1 MLAANFRALLHKVGR
16 RVRARVPALPRAP
29 LDACWDFP
37 WPQPPA
43 FGSLVTRDG
52 KLTVAGWAAAL
63 AGTPVIEVALDGRP
77 VEKFEPSQYR
87 EDLEKVLWHAY
98 PSVSG
103 KAGWVRAV
111 DVSGLAP
118 GVHHVSIVVRCG
130 PHVVPLGT
138 RTFEC

>member
-37 WPQPPA
+37 WPQMPP
-43 FGSLVTRDG
+43 FGSLVTRGG
-52 KLTVAGWAAAL
+52 KLTVAGWAVAL
-63 AGTPVIEVALDGRP
+63 YGTPVVEVSLDGRP
-77 VEKFEPSQYR
+77 VEKFEPSQHR

-103 KAGWVRAV
+103 
-111 DVSGLAP
+111 
-118 GVHHVSIVVRCG
+118 
-130 PHVVPLGT
+130 
-138 RTFEC
+138 